1 MKTTFKV
8 TDLFQDSKMKFK
20 WITPEPSWSSLP
32 QHKKEKKFM
41 DVLTNGYPNDLHDDE
56 NYISSRFGPIGETYE
71 QSIQRKILAETP
83 TQRIIRIKKCKVK
96 CYDVFRKGYA
106 NV

>member
-8 TDLFQDSKMKFK
+8 TDFIQGRQMKYK
-20 WITPEPSWSSLP
+20 TLVPEPSWSSLP

-41 DVLTNGYPNDLHDDE
+41 DILTNGYPNVPYEDNE
-56 NYISSRFGPIGETYE
+56 NRFGPVPLTYE
-71 QSIQRKILAETP
+71 NYIQRKILAETP
-83 TQRIIRIKKCKVK
+83 TERIIRIKKRKVK
-96 CYDVFRKGYA
+96 CYDVFRKGYS

>member
-8 TDLFQDSKMKFK
+8 TDLFRDSKMKFK
-20 WITPEPSWSSLP
+20 WINPEPSWSSLP
-32 QHKKEKKFM
+32 QHKKEEKFM
-41 DVLTNGYPNDLHDDE
+41 DVLTNGYPNDPYDDNE
-56 NYISSRFGPIGETYE
+56 NRFGPIGETYE
-71 QSIQRKILAETP
+71 QYIQRKILAETP
-83 TQRIIRIKKCKVK
+83 TERIIRIKKCKIK